1 MFHYIALIRFTEQ
14 GAKNIKESASRAHA
28 FDAAAEKA
36 GVKIEGQYWTVGTYD
51 GVLILSAD
59 NEHKLLHCL
68 TELAVRGNVRTETL
82 RAFTDTHF
90 VAIAAKYPSPSLY
103 P

>member
-36 GVKIEGQYWTVGTYD
+36 GVKIEGQYWTVGAYD
-51 GVLILSAD
+51 GVIILSAD
-59 NEHKLLHCL
+59 NENKLLHCL
-68 TELAVRGNVRTETL
+68 TELAARGNVRTETL
-82 RAFTDTHF
+82 RAFTDKEF
-90 VAIAAKYPSPSLY
+90 VGIAGQ
-103 P
+103 